1 MVEHDLAKVGVAGS
15 SPVFRSRGY
24 KASCH
29 LAIRRFSLQSGLR
42 APCATGFLLHN
53 PRCGA
58 FPQGKYCGALVCP
71 DGGIGRRVGLKHQWG
86 KTRTG
91 SIPVPG
97 TALLSLLILTFIG
110 NFALQLVN
118 FLGGELFC
126 MRIQSANGARF
137 RPSCSIYCFGA
148 LYVCKL
154 KQARTTHRL

>member
-1 MVEHDLAKVGVAGS
+1 MCRCSEKTADCNAEVAQLVEHDLAKVGVAGS

-42 APCATGFLLHN
+42 GLRATGFLLHN

-97 TALLSLLILTFIG
+97 TALPPLYNSWICVFPMFGWVSTMLCFACKMLFLCRIG
-110 NFALQLVN
+110 I
-118 FLGGELFC
+118 EE
-126 MRIQSANGARF
+126 
-137 RPSCSIYCFGA
+137 
-148 LYVCKL
+148 
-154 KQARTTHRL
+154 